1 MPHVSDHVR
10 ADFAQLRF
18 NLSGRGHYIFRD
30 GRQMESPQ
38 TCILGATMS
47 PALFEVE
54 GPLQTVGVSLL
65 PLGWHALTGLAASE
79 YVDRS
84 EERRVGKEC
93 VTTCRYRCSTSR

>member
-47 PALFEVE
+47 SALFEVE

-65 PLGWHALTGLAASE
+65 PLGWHALTGLDASE
-79 YVDRS
+79 SVVSIFDAEIGRES
-84 EERRVGKEC
+84 CGEC
-93 VTTCRYRCSTSR
+93 VCQ